1 MKNWAFSIFL
11 MMCGCAWFSA
21 ISAAPLI
28 RTEVKAF
35 QPLANDLL
43 VRYRKMIVLAEDD
56 VSRSEVERE
65 RVTIVGRILF
75 HEMLARQE
83 ALLSHLAAVS
93 PDEFLDWLER
103 DPSLR
108 DADKLA
114 FRELLIELDETF
126 VIKVTPTAAAI
137 HARITADRQALDAIQ
152 ARYAK
157 EIESITARFGKR
169 GMNLRRENW
178 QEYVSFLR
186 ALYQYDPILQE
197 YDRDRTLLLG
207 RRGDSPS
214 EEVNGRKF
222 PPKTLL
228 LTFDD
233 GPHKRYSE
241 RVLKILKKY
250 EVGAVFFQ
258 VGQQLGSVDA
268 LGKIQLGPK
277 AAASKRILSAGGVLA
292 NHSYTHSVLS
302 QVTAQVL
309 DTEIVNTN
317 ALLKQISGAEPILFR
332 PPYGARNEAV
342 LAGLKQRNMKSI
354 MWNIDSKDWADPV
367 PSSIASRVLE
377 EVEREGRGIILL
389 HDIHERTIDALE
401 MILEGLQGQGYRFA
415 AWDGKD
421 FVAPLESTAAKAA
434 GSTSA
439 LYRESW
445 AVIVGIDD
453 YEKWPKLRYAVNDA
467 KAIRDV
473 LIKKYDFKP
482 DNVFSLHNAEA
493 TRNNILSVL
502 GDTLGNPER
511 VKRDDRVFVFFAG
524 HGATRQLASGR
535 DLGYLVPVD
544 ADQKNYHG
552 QAISMTNFRDI
563 AEAIPA
569 KHVFF
574 VMDSCYSGL
583 GLTRAGATTPA
594 YLQELT
600 RRSARQILTAGGADQ
615 QVADSGPNGHSVF
628 TWTLLQALDGRADLN
643 NDGYITASELAT
655 YTLPLVASLAPQTPA
670 FGNLPGSEGGEF
682 VFEMKPDTEF
692 LSDLSQ
698 QLDDQAIR
706 LNSRLDQLRVKIVK
720 KRLRNQQIKKQI
732 AEGNKELVGTVLP
745 VETTEPAQVTAA
757 THNDHG
763 LALYK
768 ARKYT
773 EAIEAFQAARRLDP
787 GDAQAANNIGF
798 VYYKL
803 EMYAE
808 SAEWLER
815 TIALDPGRAVAYRNL
830 GDTYE
835 KLNRIADAKR
845 AYKKY
850 LTLNPSASSAASV
863 HEKLK
868 QIQ

>member
-1 MKNWAFSIFL
+1 MIRTFCILL
-11 MMCGCAWFSA
+11 MLWSCGAA
-21 ISAAPLI
+21 SAASAVPAAG
-28 RTEVKAF
+28 TEAKTV
-35 QPLANDLL
+35 QSLASDLL

-56 VSRSEVERE
+56 VSRSEAERE
-65 RVTIVGRILF
+65 RVTIIGRILF

-83 ALLSHLAAVS
+83 ALSSRLAVA
-93 PDEFLDWLER
+93 PLHGFLDWLER

-126 VIKVTPTAAAI
+126 ANKATPTSAAMRT
-137 HARITADRQALDAIQ
+137 RIAADRLALDAIQ

-157 EIESITARFGKR
+157 EIERITARFGKR
-169 GMNLRRENW
+169 GMHLRRENW

-186 ALYQYDPILQE
+186 TLYQYDSILQE
-197 YDRDRTLLLG
+197 YDRERTLIPG
-207 RRGDSPS
+207 RRGESPS
-214 EEVNGRKF
+214 DEVNGRKF
-222 PPKTLL
+222 PSKTLL

-233 GPHKRYSE
+233 GPHKRYTE

-258 VGQQLGSVDA
+258 VGQQLGSVDQ

-277 AAASKRILSAGGVLA
+277 AAASKQILSAGGVLA

-302 QVTAQVL
+302 QVTSEAL

-317 ALLKQISGAEPILFR
+317 ALLKQISGADPVLFR
-332 PPYGARNEAV
+332 PPYGARNETV

-367 PSSIASRVLE
+367 PSSIASRVME

-401 MILEGLQGQGYRFA
+401 IILEGLQEQGYRFA

-421 FVAPLESTAAKAA
+421 FVAPLESTATKAA
-434 GSTSA
+434 GHAGA

-467 KAIRDV
+467 KGVRDL

-482 DNVFSLHNAEA
+482 ENIFSLHNAEA

-583 GLTRAGATTPA
+583 GLTRGGATTPA
-594 YLQELT
+594 YLQEVT

-643 NDGYITASELAT
+643 NDGYVTASELAT

-706 LNSRLDQLRVKIVK
+706 LNSRLDQLRSEIVK
-720 KRLRNQQIKKQI
+720 KRQRNQQIKKQI
-732 AEGNKELVGTVLP
+732 AALP
-745 VETTEPAQVTAA
+745 IEAMEPSQVTAA
-757 THNDHG
+757 THNDQG

-768 ARKYT
+768 AHKYT

-787 GDAQAANNIGF
+787 DDAQAANNIGF

-803 EMYAE
+803 GKYAE

-835 KLNRIADAKR
+835 KLDRIADAKR

-863 HEKLK
+863 HEKLR
-868 QIQ
+868 QMQ